1 MGISAMGWGL
11 IIFIALFVC
20 IGIGMVAF
28 VKGSG
33 KRYIVCGKS
42 LPFFFVGTML
52 MAQAVDANTSLGA
65 ASLAYEIGFWEGF
78 TIPLGLATCLLLTA
92 LFYAKKL
99 NKMNLL
105 TLPDYYFRRY
115 GSSMELITGLAM
127 ALSFMILVAGNFSG
141 SAWILTIIFDMDYL
155 TALIVISVLIFVYT
169 IAGGLFSCAATDIV
183 QLYPAIIGFV
193 GCFVYLLASHGWDYF
208 AEVVPPGYFDIAGMT
223 SMERGSLLNWANIV
237 ALGLGDVV
245 ALDFM
250 ERIYSARTGRTA
262 QIACFYAAFWTVCTG
277 FVCTMIGVMG
287 MKLYPEIAD
296 SRMVLPTIALEQVP
310 YILGLLMVGGVIGAG
325 ASTAN
330 GGILGIST
338 TFGRNIFQK
347 NIMRWVRASRG
358 EKLVVHHSEEERK
371 KADARLLWISRAM
384 AVPALAGAIW
394 IAYVKPEPGTL
405 LALAFDV
412 VLAGCF
418 VPLTLGLYW
427 KKANEVGALVGMIV
441 GSVARVVMIYTTP
454 EHLAGME
461 TLVAP
466 LFSLIMIPVSLM
478 TQASCPS
485 KHHVNDEVPDDAE
498 VLAGVC

>member
-1 MGISAMGWGL
+1 MGWGL

-296 SRMVLPTIALEQVP
+296 SRMVLPTIAMEQVP
-310 YILGLLMVGGVIGAG
+310 YILGLLMVAGVIGAG

-347 NIMRWVRASRG
+347 NILRLIRESRG
-358 EKLVVHHSEEERK
+358 EKLVVHHSEEERRK
-371 KADARLLWISRAM
+371 SDAKLLWISRAM

-394 IAYVKPEPGTL
+394 IAYVKPEPGIL
-405 LALAFDV
+405 LTLAFDV

-418 VPLTLGLYW
+418 VPLTLGMYW
-427 KKANEVGALVGMIV
+427 SKANEAGAIVGMIL
-441 GSVARVVMIYTTP
+441 GSVMRIVLYYVIP
-454 EHLAGME
+454 EDLAGLD
-461 TLVAP
+461 TLLAP
-466 LFSLIMIPVSLM
+466 LFSLIMVPISLM
-478 TQASCPS
+478 TQASCPP
-485 KHHVNDEVPDDAE
+485 KHHINEEVPDDAE

>member
-1 MGISAMGWGL
+1 MGWGL
-11 IIFIALFVC
+11 IIFIATFVC

-33 KRYIVCGKS
+33 KRYIVCGKA

-78 TIPLGLATCLLLTA
+78 TVPLGLAGCLFITA
-92 LFYAKKL
+92 LFYAKRL
-99 NKMNLL
+99 NKLNLL

-115 GSSMELITGLAM
+115 GSKMEVLTGLAM

-141 SAWILTIIFDMDYL
+141 SAWILTIVYDMDYL
-155 TALIVISVLIFVYT
+155 TALILISVLIFVYT

-183 QLYPAIIGFV
+183 QLYPAIIGFI
-193 GCFVYLLASHGWDYF
+193 GSFIYLLANHGWDFF
-208 AEVVPPGYFDIAGMT
+208 AEVIPPGYFDIAGLT
-223 SMERGSLLNWANIV
+223 SIERGALVNWATMI
-237 ALGLGDVV
+237 ALALGDVV

-250 ERIYSARTGRTA
+250 ERIYSAKSGRTA
-262 QIACFYAAFWTVCTG
+262 QIACLYAAFWTLITG

-296 SRMVLPTIALEQVP
+296 SRMVLPTIAMEQVP
-310 YILGLLMVGGVIGAG
+310 FALGLLMVAGVIGAG

-338 TFGRNIFQK
+338 TFGRNLFQK
-347 NIMRWVRASRG
+347 NILRLIRESRG

-371 KADARLLWISRAM
+371 KSDAKLLWISRAM
-384 AVPALAGAIW
+384 AVPALVCAIW
-394 IAYVKPEPGTL
+394 IAYVKPEPGIL
-405 LALAFDV
+405 LTLAFDV

-418 VPLTLGLYW
+418 IPLTLGMYW
-427 KKANEVGALVGMIV
+427 SKANETGAIVGMIL
-441 GSVARVVMIYTTP
+441 GSVMRIVLFYVIP
-454 EHLAGME
+454 EDLAGLD
-461 TLVAP
+461 TLLAP
-466 LFSLIMIPVSLM
+466 IFSLVMVPISLM
-478 TQASCPS
+478 TQASCPP
-485 KHHVNDEVPDDAE
+485 KHHINEEIPDDAE